1 MAPNVGV
8 FVDVSNL
15 FYSAKSAAVE
25 VNYCRLLEFATENRH
40 LIRACAYTG
49 IDPENTSQRKFIDF
63 LSSNGYRV
71 VYKDIHKH
79 DSGRIKANLDIEM
92 AVDMLMFS
100 DNLDVAVLVSG
111 DGDFIP
117 LIEAVKNKGVRTE
130 LIGFGTST
138 SNELINAVDK
148 FTEISSITDIFR
160 VNHASIANFPGE
172 AQDRERLGS
181 LR

>member
-25 VNYCRLLEFATENRH
+25 VNYCRLLEFATEHRH
-40 LIRACAYTG
+40 MIRACAYTG

-79 DSGRIKANLDIEM
+79 D
-92 AVDMLMFS
+92 
-100 DNLDVAVLVSG
+100 
-111 DGDFIP
+111 
-117 LIEAVKNKGVRTE
+117 
-130 LIGFGTST
+130 
-138 SNELINAVDK
+138 
-148 FTEISSITDIFR
+148 
-160 VNHASIANFPGE
+160 
-172 AQDRERLGS
+172 
-181 LR
+181 